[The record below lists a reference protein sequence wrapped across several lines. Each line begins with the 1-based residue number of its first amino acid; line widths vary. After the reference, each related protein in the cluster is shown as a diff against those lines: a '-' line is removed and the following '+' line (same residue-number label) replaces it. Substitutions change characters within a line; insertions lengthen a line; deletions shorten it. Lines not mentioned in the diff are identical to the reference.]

1 MGLYLKVLRLG
12 EDCVDYDLSATFSA
26 TGGSIGRSE
35 ENDLTLPDTEGFVSR
50 IHAKIESDGEVFT
63 ITDCSSNGTLVLE
76 PIDDDSVDA
85 FNEIYIHADKRILI
99 DGGYIVI
106 GEFEIQVQYNG
117 ECYKSS
123 DTTGFIEPPKV
134 DTTLSKKKEPVEKVF
149 KQPVFASTSTTDL
162 EQSTEPFE
170 FESNANV
177 SVMQES
183 FSIAEAKED
192 INQQQEVPEAFNID
206 DFFGSDKNVG
216 KNTDETEEDDIF
228 ASLQNPFAEEE
239 VKQQPV
245 NVQKEQPEQQIEK
258 VTEIPPEPTSVETKE
273 SNVPLDVKESSDFI
287 SEVEESVVSEMDDLD
302 EPQINSSPLE
312 SAHED
317 PIRPVALTVPNKQEQ
332 TLKKQANSDAFF
344 NGLGFDTANL
354 PDDENALEQILL
366 NAGNMLRV
374 LLIANMSLLK
384 ARTDLKR
391 ELPTALT
398 VVQKEENNPLKFC
411 QSIDEALPYLL
422 FENSPGFLS
431 GQLAIDESSHDLC
444 THQMAMMAGIQA
456 ALKETINKFDP
467 TVVERACEAGHFNK
481 ASKYWEFYES
491 SYKKLSKEAQA
502 EFFGSDFAVAYE
514 RQVNALKNKGGGNK

>member
-12 EDCVDYDLSATFSA
+12 EDYVDYDLSATFTAS
-26 TGGSIGRSE
+26 GGSIGRSA

-50 IHAKIESDGEVFT
+50 MHAKIESDGEVFT

-85 FNEIYIHADKRILI
+85 FNEIYIHADKRKLI

-134 DTTLSKKKEPVEKVF
+134 DTTLSKKKESVEKSF
-149 KQPVFASTSTTDL
+149 KQPVFATTTDL

-177 SVMQES
+177 SVLQDS
-183 FSIAEAKED
+183 FSLPEAKED
-192 INQQQEVPEAFNID
+192 INREQQIPEAFNID
-206 DFFGSDKNVG
+206 DFFGGGNEDTP
-216 KNTDETEEDDIF
+216 NTAETEEDDIF
-228 ASLQNPFAEEE
+228 ASLQNPFADEEL
-239 VKQQPV
+239 KQQPV
-245 NVQKEQPEQQIEK
+245 NIQPEQQTDK
-258 VTEIPPEPTSVETKE
+258 VTEIPSEPTPDETID
-273 SNVPLDVKESSDFI
+273 NNIPLDIHDSSDLI
-287 SEVEESVVSEMDDLD
+287 SDVEESVVSERGDLD

-312 SAHED
+312 SQHK
-317 PIRPVALTVPNKQEQ
+317 IPVNPAVLTVPKEQEQ
-332 TLKKQANSDAFF
+332 TGKKQANSDAFF
-344 NGLGFDTANL
+344 KGVGFDTTNL
-354 PDDENALEQILL
+354 PDDENALEQILF

-411 QSIDEALPYLL
+411 QNIDEVLPYLL

-467 TVVERACEAGHFNK
+467 SVVERTCETGHFNK
-481 ASKYWEFYES
+481 ASKYWECYES
-491 SYKKLSKEAQA
+491 SYKKLSIEAQA
-502 EFFGSDFAVAYE
+502 DFFGSDFAAAYE
-514 RQVNALKNKGGGNK
+514 RQVNALKNKGGRNT